1 MDYKLPIKRVWSRF
15 CNSFLAPI
23 LSFIWVKLGTSN
35 FVRRLILMNAVACV
49 KNDFDQ
55 YFVLYLE
62 FFVFYKQPQKGAWS
76 RSRDPF

>member
-1 MDYKLPIKRVWSRF
+1 
-15 CNSFLAPI
+15 
-23 LSFIWVKLGTSN
+23 
-35 FVRRLILMNAVACV
+35 MNAVACV